1 MHEAVIHLHPAGALV
16 ALVGLPNCGKTAL
29 FNRLTGSRQKVANYA
44 GATVERKEGRFTT
57 PGGRRLR
64 VLDLPGTYS
73 LYPRTADERV
83 TCGVLQG
90 RAIGEKRPDLVV
102 CVADATRMA
111 RSLRLVLAVRRL
123 GLPCVVALS
132 MSDVAQRR
140 GCPVDAPA
148 LSRELGVPVVATVGV
163 QSGGDDALRRLLD
176 DAGTWHNA
184 RDPAELE
191 DASGDAARVRGML
204 QRLGLEALPADPWS
218 ERLDRLVLHR
228 WGGPL
233 LLMGLLF
240 LIFQAMFVGAQAPM
254 GWIEAAVGAVGGV
267 VAEHLPEH
275 PLRSLLV
282 DGVIAGVGGVLVFLP
297 QILILFFFLLVL
309 EESGYLPRA
318 AFVLDRLLDGAGLS
332 GRAFIPLLSSFACAV
347 PALMATRT
355 MADARERWVTML
367 VAPLMTCSARL
378 PVYAVL
384 IAAFI
389 PQRRLAAGMELQGLV
404 LFGLYGAGVASA
416 WGLAWGLKRY
426 TRAGREPRVLMMELP
441 DYHWPTFSHL
451 ALGLWQRA
459 WVFLRRV
466 GGIILPMSIA
476 LWALSSWPLPPE
488 GAGGSA
494 IEHSLAGQLGHALA
508 WIFEPLGFGWQ
519 VSVSLLPAMAAR
531 EAIVASLATV
541 YAVGGIETEAALSAV
556 LASQWSL
563 ASGLALLAWF
573 VFAPHCLATLAA
585 ARRETGSWRL
595 TITMLGIYFGLA
607 WAAAW
612 ITYRTAA
619 ALGGG

>member
-1 MHEAVIHLHPAGALV
+1 MHEAVIHLHPAGPLV

-44 GATVERKEGRFTT
+44 GATVERKEGRLTT

-64 VLDLPGTYS
+64 VLDLPGTYG

-102 CVADATRMA
+102 CVADATRLA
-111 RSLRLVLAVRRL
+111 RTLRLALAVRRL
-123 GLPCVVALS
+123 GLPCVVALN
-132 MSDVAQRR
+132 MSDVARRR
-140 GCPVDAPA
+140 GRPVDVQA

-163 QSGGDDALRRLLD
+163 QSGGDDGLRRLLD
-176 DAGTWHNA
+176 DAGIWRGVQA
-184 RDPAELE
+184 PGDLE
-191 DASGDAARVRGML
+191 DASEDAARVRGML

-218 ERLDRLVLHR
+218 ERIDRLVLHR
-228 WGGPL
+228 WVGPL
-233 LLMGLLF
+233 LLVGLLF
-240 LIFQAMFVGAQAPM
+240 LIFQAVFAGAEVPM
-254 GWIEAAVGAVGGV
+254 GWIEAAVATAGDV
-267 VAEHLPEH
+267 VAEHLPDH

-389 PQRRLAAGMELQGLV
+389 PQRTFAAGIELQGLV
-404 LFGLYGAGVASA
+404 LLGLYGAGIASA
-416 WGLAWGLKRY
+416 WGLAWGLKHF
-426 TRAGREPRVLMMELP
+426 TPAGREPRVLMMELP
-441 DYHWPTFSHL
+441 DYHWPTLSHL
-451 ALGLWQRA
+451 TLGLWQRA
-459 WVFLRRV
+459 RVFLRRV
-466 GGIILPMSIA
+466 GGIILLMSIA
-476 LWALSSWPLPPE
+476 LWALSSWPLPPD
-488 GAGGSA
+488 GAVGAA
-494 IEHSLAGQLGHALA
+494 IEYSLVGQLGRALA

-519 VSVSLLPAMAAR
+519 ISVSLLPAMAAR
-531 EAIVASLATV
+531 EVMVASLATV
-541 YAVGGIETEAALSAV
+541 YAVAGSETEAALSGV

-563 ASGLALLAWF
+563 ATGLALVAWF

-595 TITMLGIYFGLA
+595 PATMLGAYFGLA
-607 WAAAW
+607 SAAAW
-612 ITYRTAA
+612 ITYRVAIV
-619 ALGGG
+619 LGGG